1 MSCGPQRKGSVQSHD
16 HHLQSHD
23 HHSPFLQVQPL
34 SKPVSVASS
43 PIAIFIHPPT
53 SDSTTLHTSTTHSSI
68 TTNGVPGAPATPGAL
83 STPGAPSIPT
93 VPPTPG
99 APATPG
105 VQDTHNGLTA
115 EVLVVGK
122 AAANEGPLPSG
133 HVIKQ
138 LAVHSNSSYE
148 DSMPVT
154 TLTHSRTIVST
165 PLSSSGS
172 LIGAQTS
179 SAGSQTPQVGSTHAI
194 AEMVTLNEFADAFLK
209 GDVTNWYP
217 RMALLDHIEAV
228 QKKMAAWMDEV
239 EQQLEGKGEK
249 SSVN

>member
-1 MSCGPQRKGSVQSHD
+1 
-16 HHLQSHD
+16 
-23 HHSPFLQVQPL
+23 
-34 SKPVSVASS
+34 
-43 PIAIFIHPPT
+43 
-53 SDSTTLHTSTTHSSI
+53 
-68 TTNGVPGAPATPGAL
+68 
-83 STPGAPSIPT
+83 
-93 VPPTPG
+93 
-99 APATPG
+99 
-105 VQDTHNGLTA
+105 
-115 EVLVVGK
+115 
-122 AAANEGPLPSG
+122 
-133 HVIKQ
+133 
-138 LAVHSNSSYE
+138 
-148 DSMPVT
+148 MPVT

-239 EQQLEGKGEK
+239 EQQLEGVAVELVEDT
-249 SSVN
+249 SSPALLKLVNETLQDLSTNQQSLEEWVD